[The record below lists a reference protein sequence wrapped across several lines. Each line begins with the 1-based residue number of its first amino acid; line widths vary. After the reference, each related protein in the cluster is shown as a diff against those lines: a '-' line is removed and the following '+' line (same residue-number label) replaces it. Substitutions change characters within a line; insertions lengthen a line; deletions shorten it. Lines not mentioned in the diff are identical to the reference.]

1 MFIILKQWKLPKCI
15 SVEDFTQIV
24 VHPYKYSITLKE
36 NEKTPYAQYE
46 KIAEEYCVMKKDR
59 DGDQPDRIRI
69 GDLPLNSCY
78 TFQFFEPWNYIT
90 YSKKFRTEKDGLKGQ

>member
-15 SVEDFTQIV
+15 SVEDFILIV
-24 VHPYKYSITLKE
+24 VYPYKYSVTLKE

-59 DGDQPDRIRI
+59 DGEQPD
-69 GDLPLNSCY
+69 
-78 TFQFFEPWNYIT
+78 
-90 YSKKFRTEKDGLKGQ
+90 KDKNRKLTSE